1 MDYGETSCEI
11 FQADEKTKLLARIWL
26 PERDIK
32 AVFIGIHGGMAHGG
46 DWVTSAHYFK
56 EKGVALYA
64 LDLRWHGA
72 YPDHNKDGRNF
83 FHIDSYDEYSRDIHG
98 FYGWV
103 RERHPGIPIF
113 IISHSNGALIS
124 LYYGLSLGRDSDIR
138 GFVLSSPWLENRV
151 VVPKIL
157 RYLSKIIA
165 VVYPRFSIV
174 PEPVTDFL
182 THDEAITARHYSD
195 EKMGIRGTRATAK
208 LGVES
213 EKTQTWVLENMK
225 QWRKFPIFCVIA
237 GQDMLAVPETSEKAM
252 AEVPQGLVKV
262 VTYEENY
269 HENFNEVNRGEIFS
283 QVWDWMK
290 AYIE

>member
-1 MDYGETSCEI
+1 MDYGETTCEV

-26 PERDIK
+26 PEQGTK
-32 AVFIGIHGGMAHGG
+32 AIFIGIHGGMAHGG
-46 DWVTSAHYFK
+46 DWVTSAHYFN

-72 YPDHNKDGRNF
+72 YPEYNDDGKNF
-83 FHIDSYDEYSRDIHG
+83 FHINSYDDYARDVHG

-103 RERHPGIPIF
+103 KERHPGIPIF

-124 LYYGLSLGRDSDIR
+124 LYYGLSIGKGSDIK
-138 GFVLSSPWLENRV
+138 GYVLSSPWLENRV
-151 VVPKIL
+151 VVPTVL
-157 RYLSKIIA
+157 RYLSKVIA
-165 VVYPRFSIV
+165 AVSPTFSIA

-195 EKMGIRGTRATAK
+195 EKIGLRGTRASAK

-213 EKTQTWVLENMK
+213 EKAQAWVLKNMK
-225 QWRKFPIFCVIA
+225 HWAQFPIYCVIA
-237 GQDMLAVPETSEKAM
+237 GQDKLAVPETAERAM
-252 AEVPQGLVKV
+252 AEVPKGLATV
-262 VTYEENY
+262 VTYAENY
-269 HENFNEVNRGEIFS
+269 HENFNEVNRGEIFD

-290 AYIE
+290 AYME